1 MMKTLFR
8 SIPTGLLVLAAAS
21 APVGAA
27 TLESL
32 AANLRPHKAIYQL
45 KVATIDP
52 TSRVS
57 EVSGAIYYE
66 FRETCNAWTVRHKF
80 RLAVVRASRP
90 EVETLTDFT
99 STESKDGL
107 SFRFASTTRTN
118 GQVSDRLKG
127 VATLESVGGTGRV
140 ALTAPQRLSGDLP
153 AGTLFPTYHSLRLSQ
168 MAQDGKRHFWSTVF
182 DASDKE
188 KFSGVNVVI
197 LGPVTSRIDPAATAP
212 AARALVDAP
221 GVRARVSYY
230 DSQKSD
236 AKPSYQLTLRL
247 NNNGV
252 TPEMT
257 LDYGQFTLTAILR
270 AIEPLPK
277 PKC

>member
-1 MMKTLFR
+1 MTHITRL
-8 SIPTGLLVLAAAS
+8 SAGLLALALAPAPAA
-21 APVGAA
+21 AA
-27 TLESL
+27 TLASL
-32 AANLRPHKAIYQL
+32 AAQLQPHKAIYEL

-52 TSRVS
+52 TSKVA

-66 FRETCNAWTVRHKF
+66 FGETCTSWTVRHKF
-80 RLAVVRASRP
+80 RMAVVRASRP
-90 EVETLTDFT
+90 EVETLTDFN

-107 SFRFASTTRTN
+107 NFQFTSTTRTN

-127 VATLESVGGTGRV
+127 VATLSSIGGPGTV
-140 ALTAPQRLSGDLP
+140 VLTAPERKEASLP

-168 MAQDGKRHFWSTVF
+168 IAQEGKTHFWATVF

-188 KFSGVNVVI
+188 KYSGVNVVI
-197 LGPVTSRIDPAATAP
+197 LGPVASRIDPATSPP
-212 AARALVDAP
+212 AQALVDAP

-230 DSQKSD
+230 DTGRVD
-236 AKPSYQLTLRL
+236 AKPGYELTLRL

-252 TPEMT
+252 TPGMT
-257 LDYGQFTLTAILR
+257 LDYGQFTLKAILR

>member
-1 MMKTLFR
+1 MMKTLSR
-8 SIPTGLLVLAAAS
+8 SLPAGLLALAAAVT
-21 APVGAA
+21 PVGAA

-32 AANLRPHKAIYQL
+32 ATNLRPHKAIYEL
-45 KVATIDP
+45 KVATLDQS
-52 TSRVS
+52 SRVA

-66 FRETCNAWTVRHKF
+66 FRETCKAWTVNHKF

-107 SFRFASTTRTN
+107 RFSFASTTRTN

-127 VATLESVGGTGRV
+127 VATLTSVGGPGRV
-140 ALTAPQRLSGDLP
+140 ALTAPQQISGDLP
-153 AGTLFPTYHSLRLSQ
+153 AGTLFPTYHSLRLTQ
-168 MAQDGKRHFWSTVF
+168 VALDGKTQFWATVF

-197 LGPVTSRIDPAATAP
+197 LGPVGTRIDPAASTP
-212 AARALVDAP
+212 AQALLNAP
-221 GVRARVSYY
+221 GVRARVSYF
-230 DSQKSD
+230 DADKVD
-236 AKPSYQLTLRL
+236 AKPSYELTLRL

-252 TPEMT
+252 TPEMD
-257 LDYGQFTLTAILR
+257 LNYGQFTLKAILR